1 MSRLVI
7 VSGPPGA
14 GKSTVAGLLA
24 RRWERGVHLH
34 TDDFHAWIVRGHID
48 PWRPESAAQNDIVR
62 DAMIAAARTYAEG
75 GYDVAVDGV
84 AGPWVLASWRAIGL
98 PIDYVVL
105 RPSLAETERR
115 AATRV
120 GHALKDLGAVTT
132 MHHAFADLGDLEHH
146 ALDTTDLDA
155 RATVAEVERRL
166 QAGALRLT

>member
-1 MSRLVI
+1 MTRLVI

-24 RRWERGVHLH
+24 RGWERGVHLH

-48 PWRPESAAQNDIVR
+48 PWLPESLAQNNIVR
-62 DAMIAAARTYAEG
+62 DAIIAAARTYAEG
-75 GYDVAVDGV
+75 GYAVAVDGV
-84 AGPWVLASWRAIGL
+84 AGPWVLASWRATGL

-120 GHALKDLGAVTT
+120 GHPLKDLGAVTA

-146 ALDTTDLDA
+146 ALDTTHLDV

-166 QAGALRLT
+166 QAGDLRLP